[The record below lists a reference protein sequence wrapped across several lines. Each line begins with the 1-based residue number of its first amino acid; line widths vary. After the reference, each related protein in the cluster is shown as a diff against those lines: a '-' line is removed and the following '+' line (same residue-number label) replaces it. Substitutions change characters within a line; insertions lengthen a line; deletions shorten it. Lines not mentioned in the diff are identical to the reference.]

1 MKNKPYISTRKMNNQ
16 GIAYLLIGFIS
27 WVIVMKLLNV
37 F

>member
-1 MKNKPYISTRKMNNQ
+1 MRNKPYISSKKINQQ
-16 GIAYLLIGFIS
+16 GIANLLIGFFS